1 MKKSL
6 LVFLFLFFPVVVS
19 ASTSFPTFP
28 MIFYGDVTLNN
39 QLLSVSSTV
48 RAYCDNTMV
57 GEVVLSEAGVYGDED
72 LMGKKLLVDQYS
84 GCSKL
89 VFKYAEAGS
98 VSFGVGIDE
107 QSYTGSFQAG
117 ITVKKDLNFK
127 TQTTSGGGGG
137 GGGAAAPVSSVNAID
152 VPLVINGTQEGT
164 ISYNSGD
171 NDSVQVVIP
180 KNSFTGTATFKVVNS
195 TLAGNDPIGGSAING
210 GVYIITAADSN
221 NNPLT
226 SFSNNITITF
236 SGLVLP
242 ADLSS
247 VGVYYLNETTNEWVL
262 INGSVFDQATG
273 KVTFSVNH
281 FTKFAVLNVPGTP
294 STVKNSVTKI
304 TAIDGTVIEG
314 KLKIKVSGKPAIY
327 WLDQNNNYYYY
338 PDGDVFK
345 SWNVDESY
353 NYYKAVSQTS
363 FNNLVQP
370 SVAPYHVFYRNGSEV
385 VKYLSSDKLY
395 VVGLNNT
402 LYPITNDAIVSLYGS
417 KYKAKTIGLSEWP
430 YYVKDTTTTVD
441 VNSVYPGMFIKI
453 AGKNYF
459 IDNERKMREITA
471 DAMRPNH
478 LKPSY
483 FRTLS
488 VNAVTGLEVGETIT
502 SKVSEL
508 TSFVG
513 Y

>member
-1 MKKSL
+1 
-6 LVFLFLFFPVVVS
+6 V
-19 ASTSFPTFP
+19 
-28 MIFYGDVTLNN
+28 
-39 QLLSVSSTV
+39 STV
-48 RAYCDNTMV
+48 
-57 GEVVLSEAGVYGDED
+57 
-72 LMGKKLLVDQYS
+72 
-84 GCSKL
+84 
-89 VFKYAEAGS
+89 
-98 VSFGVGIDE
+98 
-107 QSYTGSFQAG
+107 
-117 ITVKKDLNFK
+117 
-127 TQTTSGGGGG
+127 
-137 GGGAAAPVSSVNAID
+137 VNAID
-152 VPLVINGTQEGT
+152 VPLVINGTQQGT
-164 ISYNSGD
+164 LSYNVGGG
-171 NDSVQVVIP
+171 DSVQVVVP
-180 KNSFTGTATFKVVNS
+180 ANSFTGSATFRVVGSLVNTTLPAGSSIISGGIYVITAT
-195 TLAGNDPIGGSAING
+195 
-210 GVYIITAADSN
+210 DSN
-221 NNPLT
+221 NNPI
-226 SFSNNITITF
+226 SNFSNNLNITF
-236 SGLVLP
+236 SGLELP
-242 ADLSS
+242 ADVSN

-262 INGSVFDQATG
+262 VSGAIINPTAGT
-273 KVTFSVNH
+273 VTFSVNH
-281 FTKFAVLNVPGTP
+281 FTKFAVLNIPGTP
-294 STVKNSVTKI
+294 NIVKNSVTKI
-304 TAIDGTVIEG
+304 TAIDGTAIEG
-314 KLKIKVSGKPAIY
+314 KLKIKVSGKSAIY